1 MLVRRATHKFLR
13 FGKENT
19 RDLSAHRF
27 IYLSFYNSV
36 HAHALSLMPRCVSQI
51 SSVDCICNGFSFM
64 KNTNPAFAT
73 TSRIIPGGPTTPAT
87 TGGQIVSG
95 LKNIFGQSSQPV
107 EATEANKSKQKWR
120 RRLKIIAADTV
131 FLSQ

>member
-1 MLVRRATHKFLR
+1 VRFA
-13 FGKENT
+13 
-19 RDLSAHRF
+19 
-27 IYLSFYNSV
+27 
-36 HAHALSLMPRCVSQI
+36 QI

-95 LKNIFGQSSQPV
+95 LKNIFG
-107 EATEANKSKQKWR
+107 
-120 RRLKIIAADTV
+120 
-131 FLSQ
+131 